1 MVQEQAYHG
10 PATTTVTDYLS
21 TVELVRRE
29 LCRHPA
35 GALID
40 VTVRGLA
47 DAIGRGKKAWGA
59 ITPAL
64 KRLEREGHIIRL
76 VSPQGTLVEVCRSDQ
91 HVDRM
96 FRASQS
102 DQHVDRPEEVPP
114 APIMASRSEET
125 PFVSDQHVDRMF
137 RASQSDQHVDR
148 PEEVPPAPIM
158 ASRSEETPFVSDQ
171 HVDRM
176 FRASQSDQ
184 HVDRSL
190 LYGTDSGWSQ
200 QQQQQ
205 DARACESEQ
214 NDRELP
220 IPPAL
225 TSSEWAKIHAAAP
238 DYTESDLLRDLGKL
252 ATRGRIGNPIG
263 VIITAL
269 RAGEPIYS
277 RQELQERAAALTP
290 PVPEPPGDQPAA
302 PRPER
307 RRRSAPPPDRGIEA
321 PPVSEADL
329 DAAAALEARVRAL
342 APPGTDDEDIGV
354 LITALSSGATD
365 AEALAQMQAERSAR
379 SVDSST
385 EEVLDALREH
395 TRQRARR

>member
-76 VSPQGTLVEVCRSDQ
+76 VSPQGTLVEVCR
-91 HVDRM
+91 
-96 FRASQS
+96 
-102 DQHVDRPEEVPP
+102 
-114 APIMASRSEET
+114 
-125 PFVSDQHVDRMF
+125 SDQHVDRMF